1 MTCRGKTRRKNAKT
15 KGEPTKEIPNK
26 MTGKLQIGD
35 KRKRNTDVRGEEKN
49 SGLRA
54 KLLTTETKQ

>member
-1 MTCRGKTRRKNAKT
+1 MQGKNATEECKN
-15 KGEPTKEIPNK
+15 KGGATKEIPNK